1 MALDRQVDD
10 HEFNPVTKK
19 CDKCGITREA
29 YEERGKRPCTGQR
42 AIKPDFVPDDP
53 LEIDH

>member
-1 MALDRQVDD
+1 MELDRQVDD

-29 YEERGKRPCTGQR
+29 YEERGKRPCTGRR

-53 LEIDH
+53 LEIDN